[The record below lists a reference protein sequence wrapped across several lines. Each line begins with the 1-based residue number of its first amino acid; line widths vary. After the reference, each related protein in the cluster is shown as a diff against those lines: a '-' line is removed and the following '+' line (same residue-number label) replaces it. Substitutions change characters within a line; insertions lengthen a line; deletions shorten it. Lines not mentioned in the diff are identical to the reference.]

1 MGAGMQVAGPWGPRP
16 QVYADWAASGRAL
29 GPVEDFVRARVLP
42 AYGNTHT
49 TTSAAGLQ
57 TSCFRLEARQAVA
70 QARPKPFPLRPAG
83 CPKRAPAPVA
93 LNVPRRSPPCCW
105 PLQAVNARTHYSDSA
120 ADCVLFCGAPAALS
134 PALTPTLFTPF
145 VTVPPHSTPPQKS

>member
-93 LNVPRRSPPCCW
+93 LNVPRRSPRP
-105 PLQAVNARTHYSDSA
+105 AVGRCRLSTLAHITQIQPPTVSCFVAR
-120 ADCVLFCGAPAALS
+120 PQPS
-134 PALTPTLFTPF
+134 PQP
-145 VTVPPHSTPPQKS
+145 